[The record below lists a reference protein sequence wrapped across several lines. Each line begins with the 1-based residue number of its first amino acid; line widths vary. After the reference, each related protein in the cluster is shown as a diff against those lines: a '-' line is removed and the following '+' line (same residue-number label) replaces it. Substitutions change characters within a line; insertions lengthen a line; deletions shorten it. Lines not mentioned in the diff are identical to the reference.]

1 MASCRKNE
9 TPMAEMSGMSR
20 GAWRRAAGWPGPPC
34 RASSGLFLGG
44 GCGDRELLDDL
55 VVAPLLGVVADDLE
69 HEVQRLLAIALA
81 VELDLAGH
89 AVVLDLADRRR
100 DVLAT
105 RGLAALGRRLDRLE
119 GD

>member
-1 MASCRKNE
+1 AVDHRVAQRDQRVHE
-9 TPMAEMSGMSR
+9 AEENAVEEDLREDADEELEVHAIS
-20 GAWRRAAGWPGPPC
+20 AWRRAAGRPGPPC

-89 AVVLDLADRRR
+89 AVVLDLADRR
-100 DVLAT
+100 
-105 RGLAALGRRLDRLE
+105 
-119 GD
+119 